1 MCRSCRR
8 ARGCANS
15 RQGRTRGVGLSERR
29 FGAALPAVW
38 SSFWTFVGLSC
49 WESRPPCGLQVA
61 GGGGHER
68 SWTEPIVCLSSQQV
82 LGRLDESRSCAYR
95 ANSYER
101 NESRSCANK
110 MSAGVGEFEARRRL
124 HESRPCRTRRPRSVL
139 RSMKL
144 IQKHNGMRHSGLN
157 KSAIMS
163 SGGSERSSVD
173 HRCQLQVAR
182 AVRGNTQWPLR
193 DNHFAPLEATVTARL
208 PRHGP

>member
-29 FGAALPAVW
+29 FGAAQPAVW

-68 SWTEPIVCLSSQQV
+68 SWTEPNVCLSSQQA
-82 LGRLDESRSCAYR
+82 LGRLD
-95 ANSYER
+95 
-101 NESRSCANK
+101 ESRSCANK

-182 AVRGNTQWPLR
+182 AVRGNTQGPLR
-193 DNHFAPLEATVTARL
+193 DNHFAPFEATVTARL